1 MIICPWCELTLNLQM
16 YMGADEKS
24 NNVLEKCLGEGC
36 HIKRWKQPMKP
47 VEIIVHYKYGF
58 FRDEVLKDKKIIKT
72 REGMK

>member
-1 MIICPWCELTLNLQM
+1 M

-24 NNVLEKCLGEGC
+24 TSVLEKCKGAC

-47 VEIIVHYKYGF
+47 VEIIVHYKYGY

-72 REGMK
+72 REGKKK

>member
-1 MIICPWCELTLNLQM
+1 M
-16 YMGADEKS
+16 YMGADEES
-24 NNVLEKCLGEGC
+24 TRVEEKCLRC
-36 HIKRWKQPMKP
+36 HIRRWKQPMKP

>member
-1 MIICPWCELTLNLQM
+1 
-16 YMGADEKS
+16 
-24 NNVLEKCLGEGC
+24 
-36 HIKRWKQPMKP
+36 MKP